1 MTCAIGGPRPWAF
14 CTAAAAAG
22 QLVADAA
29 KTQIDIRP
37 TTGEE
42 VAAFIARVSALPLA
56 IVECAKRAL
65 SQD

>member
-1 MTCAIGGPRPWAF
+1 LGL

-42 VAAFIARVSALPLA
+42 VAAFIARVSALPPA

-65 SQD
+65 GQD